1 MDKPQEAILVKGIVA
16 GEERTLVCTDKIQKL
31 KDDAER
37 LREINADI
45 SAKLK
50 KFEIPQGPAFIYGR
64 WEWPPPLTNSFCDF
78 VSITPGGYL
87 QESPPPF
94 LKTFNIFNYL

>member
-1 MDKPQEAILVKGIVA
+1 MRYRWRSTRAIGNFFIGLDVKPIMNEPQEAILVRVIVA
-16 GEERTLVCTDKIQKL
+16 NEERTLVCTDGIQKL

-50 KFEIPQGPAFIYGR
+50 KFEIPQGPAFINGR
-64 WEWPPPLTNSFCDF
+64 WE
-78 VSITPGGYL
+78 
-87 QESPPPF
+87 
-94 LKTFNIFNYL
+94 